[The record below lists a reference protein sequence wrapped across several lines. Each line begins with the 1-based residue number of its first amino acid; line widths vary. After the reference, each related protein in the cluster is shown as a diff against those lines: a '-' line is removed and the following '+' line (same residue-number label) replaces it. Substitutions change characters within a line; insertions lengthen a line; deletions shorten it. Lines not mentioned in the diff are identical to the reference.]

1 MLESDARLIRT
12 FVAENWYG
20 ASKQKHQFFGWEPY
34 EPMEN
39 L

>member
-12 FVAENWYG
+12 FAVENWDEVC
-20 ASKQKHQFFGWEPY
+20 KQKHQFLGWEPY